1 MNSSANLTSSTEKR
15 YRKVR
20 CKTSHGYVVSWN
32 IRMRKDGKWSVF
44 GVGSARLG
52 RAPVPSAFLPF
63 EISNVVMSSCKP
75 EFDNFEDAERYVR
88 AI

>member
-1 MNSSANLTSSTEKR
+1 MADKR

-20 CKTSHGYVVSWN
+20 CKTSYGYIVSWN
-32 IRMRKDGKWSVF
+32 IHHDKDGKWRVS

-52 RAPVPSAFLPF
+52 SSAVPCDFLPF

-75 EFDNFEDAERYVR
+75 SFDNWEDAEAYVR
-88 AI
+88 NI